1 MSNENL
7 KGRYFSVIDVAT
19 MLGVSVKTIYA
30 MCKRK
35 YLPSLKLGSRVLIHK
50 LDLQERLEELKL
62 STRNK
67 GAKNGPRKIVD

>member
-1 MSNENL
+1 MSENL

-35 YLPSLKLGSRVLIHK
+35 YLPSLKLGSRVLIDK
-50 LDLQERLEELKL
+50 LDLQQRLEELKQ

-67 GAKNGPRKIVD
+67 SAKNSTRKIVD

>member
-1 MSNENL
+1 MSENNIEA
-7 KGRYFSVIDVAT
+7 RYWSVAQVAR

-50 LDLQERLEELKL
+50 LNLQQRLEEIEA

-67 GAKNGPRKIVD
+67 SAKNGTRKIVD